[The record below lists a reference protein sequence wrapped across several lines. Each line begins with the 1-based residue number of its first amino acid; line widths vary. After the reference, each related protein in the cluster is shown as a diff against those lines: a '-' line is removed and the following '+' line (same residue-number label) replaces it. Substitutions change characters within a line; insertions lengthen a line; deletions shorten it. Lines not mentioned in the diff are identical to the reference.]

1 MYTYITFFSV
11 GKDSEGLVIDHFL
24 DNMGDLVVWESRDA
38 YFAARYTEPDMIDG
52 GVYSYLLATAV
63 AGAPTAIIENR
74 IVSYLAPKPL
84 EDLLRVL
91 HSVVQAMRSAEWPAW
106 SDREVEGTP

>member
-11 GKDSEGLVIDHFL
+11 GKDSEALIIDHFL
-24 DNMGDLVVWESRDA
+24 DNIGDLFVWESNDA
-38 YFAARYTEPDMIDG
+38 YFAARYTEPDIIDG
-52 GVYSYLLATAV
+52 GVYSYFLATAK
-63 AGAPTAIIENR
+63 AGAPTNIIENR

-91 HSVVQAMRSAEWPAW
+91 HSVVEAMRSAEWPEW
-106 SDREVEGTP
+106 PDE